1 MDSQTT
7 VEFADKLPLK
17 PLQGE
22 RAMVDIF
29 PVTLAGYACPLID
42 PPSQRHMFENKIHN
56 IELAISR
63 MRPLILASGQAFSF
77 WDCALAP
84 TLDNGYREG
93 VMFVNRRVVG
103 SVGGGLC
110 QLSGCLYNLALLAGL
125 QILERHNHS
134 IDAYGEARYIPLG
147 CDATVAFGR
156 KDLRFRNPHRVPVGL
171 ELSVDR
177 RQVSGQ
183 VMSTQPL
190 ECAIRIET
198 ALIKTIAS
206 PRKRVADRDVALGE
220 EIVEPGLTG
229 KVVRAWRVFERPG
242 QSARRESL
250 SRDRYRETPTRVRY
264 GARTTPWPAR
274 LRNLFGLH
282 G

>member
-1 MDSQTT
+1 VTT
-7 VEFADKLPLK
+7 V
-17 PLQGE
+17 LQV
-22 RAMVDIF
+22 R
-29 PVTLAGYACPLID
+29 LAAYACPLID

-63 MRPLILASGQAFSF
+63 MEPLVLAPGQAFSF
-77 WDCALAP
+77 WQRALAP

-93 VMFVNRRVVG
+93 AMFVNRRVVG

-110 QLSGCLYNLALLAGL
+110 QLSGVIYNLALLAGL

-134 IDAYGEARYIPLG
+134 IDAYGEERYIPLG

-156 KDLRFRNPHRVPVGL
+156 KDLRFRNPHRFPVAL
-171 ELSVDR
+171 ELNVDR
-177 RQVSGQ
+177 SRVSGR
-183 VMSTQPL
+183 VTGGQPL
-190 ECAIRIET
+190 DCAIRIET
-198 ALIKTIAS
+198 ALIRTIAS
-206 PRKRVADRDVALGE
+206 PRKRVVDPEVAVGE

-242 QSARRESL
+242 QSARREAL

-264 GARTTPWPAR
+264 GARTTPWPVR
-274 LRNLFGLH
+274 VRNLFGLH